1 MNGPLFFAAAKSPPV
16 AKLKAK
22 DKIVISLFMR
32 PSSGNLR
39 QMQAFSSTAFSSQL
53 GTYVIPQNV
62 DTIPFPV
69 QALFQF
75 AWQNVCKMCAE
86 PDLQHSYQKI
96 FCVPL
101 RFFLNKKQIQLSERR
116 FLKYTLTAMNGP
128 LLLSANL
135 LVPTPARECLMEK
148 GETAHGSRLTAH
160 GSRLT
165 ARRLAGWLGI
175 LFSRFIH
182 NRFRR
187 GSDG

>member
-16 AKLKAK
+16 AKLNAK
-22 DKIVISLFMR
+22 DKIVNSLFMR
-32 PSSGNLR
+32 ASSVNLR

-116 FLKYTLTAMNGP
+116 FLKYSTLTAMNGP

-135 LVPTPARECLMEK
+135 LVPTPARESLMEK

-160 GSRLT
+160 GSRLG
-165 ARRLAGWLGI
+165 GWLAWH
-175 LFSRFIH
+175 FV
-182 NRFRR
+182 
-187 GSDG
+187 